1 MRSLNVKNVIDL
13 KPCVL
18 LVDDEIFNLEILEEL
33 LDDSGY
39 QTECAGNGRVAC
51 ELLGA
56 NPEKYQAVLLDRMMP
71 EMGGLEVTEFMKRDP
86 QLSKIPVIMQS
97 AKAAKQD
104 IQDGL
109 NAGILYY
116 LTKPFAKHE
125 LLSIVDTA
133 VRFFFDC
140 QEFHDQLENSRT
152 NQQPPQRIELRTVA
166 EARTHAVELAHLA
179 DHPSKVVMGL
189 YELIVNAIEHGNL
202 GITYQEKSELLACG
216 GWEAEVDRRQ
226 ALAENCDKFVE
237 VEFERDD
244 GEIRITIAD
253 QGAGFDWQ
261 RYLTVSPER
270 VFDSHG
276 RGIAMANLMSFQR
289 LEYVDPGNRVIAT
302 VELPA
307 SGPRP

>member
-71 EMGGLEVTEFMKRDP
+71 EMGGLEVTEFMKQDP

-202 GITYQEKSELLACG
+202 GIGYKLKSQLQDSSLWLEEIEKRLES
-216 GWEAEVDRRQ
+216 
-226 ALAENCDKFVE
+226 AENRDKKVCVE
-237 VEFERDD
+237 HRVEN
-244 GEIRITIAD
+244 GIVSYTITD
-253 QGAGFDWQ
+253 EGTGFNF
-261 RYLTVSPER
+261 REYLEVSTHR
-270 VFDSHG
+270 NLNTSG
-276 RGIAMANLMSFQR
+276 RGIAIARVLSFDNV
-289 LEYVDPGNRVIAT
+289 LFVKPGNQVIAQT
-302 VELPA
+302 RA
-307 SGPRP
+307 ADSSR